1 MVRRERLGRD
11 FAERFEYGYLAHAT
25 QAIECKI
32 VFGSFSN
39 VYCDASKDELIV
51 TMAYR
56 GTNPH
61 HTFFIEM
68 GRCKDTQVGVLRVWH
83 VAPPATGVR
92 QT

>member
-1 MVRRERLGRD
+1 MISRSISS
-11 FAERFEYGYLAHAT
+11 F
-25 QAIECKI
+25 

-68 GRCKDTQVGVLRVWH
+68 G
-83 VAPPATGVR
+83 
-92 QT
+92 